1 MLNILISKPR
11 IQSFTH
17 HNAQD
22 LRRQHAS
29 KLTHQNPDLVYRCFD
44 SMQTRLPPAACLR
57 NLVPMRA
64 FTATTPV
71 AHHHHTIQRTAHSS
85 PNSPSTTTSLG
96 SFANLSVLPAH
107 FPRRTRTGNPSP
119 ICHAVNFNSRPK
131 PRERKAPTPHSMD
144 DPRYSTSATSNQT
157 CAIELRILGLP

>member
-1 MLNILISKPR
+1 MLKIFDGNMQANLHTRTQISYIAVSTRCKRDCRSRMSTQPR
-11 IQSFTH
+11 P
-17 HNAQD
+17 
-22 LRRQHAS
+22 HAS
-29 KLTHQNPDLVYRCFD
+29 LH
-44 SMQTRLPPAACLR
+44 R
-57 NLVPMRA
+57 NYSCGASSP
-64 FTATTPV
+64 
-71 AHHHHTIQRTAHSS
+71 HNTAHSS

-119 ICHAVNFNSRPK
+119 ICHAVNFNPRPK